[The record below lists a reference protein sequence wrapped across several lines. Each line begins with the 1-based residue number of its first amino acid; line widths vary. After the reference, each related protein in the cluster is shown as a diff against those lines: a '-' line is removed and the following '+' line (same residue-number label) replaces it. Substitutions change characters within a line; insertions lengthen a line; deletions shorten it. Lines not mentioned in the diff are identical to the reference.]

1 MQDIIEKETDI
12 EEIRGLIE
20 NKEWRHVKSLL
31 SELSPVKII
40 EVMEGFDLQTQ
51 ILILRL
57 LSRNKSADVF
67 SKLGP
72 DRQESILRSMNN
84 NQIKQVITEL
94 PPDDRTEV
102 FGDLPGKLTQKL
114 LNILPLEDRRE
125 TLALLGY
132 PEDSVGRLMTPDYVA
147 VRSYWKIGR
156 ALDHIRERGKDAETI
171 DIVYVIGDN
180 WKLLDSLAIRKFI
193 LADPQ
198 QKVETI
204 MDYSFV
210 GISVF
215 EDQEQAV
222 KKMSEFDIVALPVID
237 ADNILL
243 GIVTIDDVLDVLEE
257 ETTED
262 FHKTAAIAPVG
273 IQYTTASAWTLY
285 VKRITWLSILLV
297 AGFLSSTIISTY
309 EATLE
314 TVIAL
319 AFFIPILID
328 SGGNTAT
335 QSATLII
342 RAISTGD
349 LTLRKWFRVAKKELL
364 TGLLLGATLGVVL
377 FFGSFLFD
385 DAYPLA
391 LTLGVTTISV
401 VLLANLTGA
410 VLPILLTKLKL
421 DPAVVSSPLLTTIID
436 AAGLLIYFSVA
447 NFVFGLS

>member
-12 EEIRGLIE
+12 EEIRVLIE

>member
-1 MQDIIEKETDI
+1 MQETTEKELDF
-12 EEIRGLIE
+12 EEIRNLIE
-20 NKEWRHVKSLL
+20 NKEWKHVKDML
-31 SELSPVKII
+31 SGLPSTHII
-40 EVMEGFDLQTQ
+40 EIMEGFNLETQ
-51 ILILRL
+51 MLMLRL
-57 LSRNKSADVF
+57 LSRNKAAEVF

-72 DRQESILRSMNN
+72 DRQESILKSMNN
-84 NQIKQVITEL
+84 YQIKQVITEL

-102 FGDLPGKLTQKL
+102 FEDLPGKLTQKL

-125 TLALLGY
+125 ALALLGY

-156 ALDHIRERGKDAETI
+156 ALEHIRELGKDAETI
-171 DIVYVIGDN
+171 DIVYVTGDN
-180 WKLLDSLAIRKFI
+180 WQLLDSLPIRKFI
-193 LADPQ
+193 LGDPQ
-198 QKVETI
+198 QKVESI
-204 MDYSFV
+204 MDYDFV
-210 GISVF
+210 AISVF

-237 ADNILL
+237 SDNILM
-243 GIVTIDDVLDVLEE
+243 GIVTIDDILDVLEE

-297 AGFLSSTIISTY
+297 AGFISSTIISSF
-309 EATLE
+309 EATLDS
-314 TVIAL
+314 VIAL

-364 TGLLLGATLGVVL
+364 TGLLLGVSLGVLL
-377 FFGSFLFD
+377 FLRSLLFKD
-385 DAYPLA
+385 GYPLA
-391 LTLGVTTISV
+391 LTLGLSIISV
-401 VLLANLTGA
+401 VLLANLVGA
-410 VLPILLTKLKL
+410 ILPIILTKMKL
-421 DPAVVSSPLLTTIID
+421 DPAVISSPLLTTIID
-436 AAGLLIYFSVA
+436 AAGLLIYFSIA
-447 NFVFGLS
+447 NLIYGL

>member
-1 MQDIIEKETDI
+1 MQETKQKEIGFEDLKI
-12 EEIRGLIE
+12 LVE
-20 NKEWRHVKSLL
+20 NREWRHVKEIL
-31 SELSPVKII
+31 SNFSSSKII
-40 EVMEGFDLQTQ
+40 EIMENFDLETQ
-51 ILILRL
+51 LLILRL
-57 LSRNKSADVF
+57 LSRNKGAEVF

-72 DRQESILRSMNN
+72 DRQESILKSMNN
-84 NQIKQVITEL
+84 NQIRQVLTEL
-94 PPDDRTEV
+94 SPDDRTEV

-114 LNILPLEDRRE
+114 LNTLPLEDRRE

-147 VRSYWKIGR
+147 VRSYWKIGK
-156 ALDHIRERGKDAETI
+156 ALEHIRELGKDAETI
-171 DIVYVIGDN
+171 DIVYVTGDN
-180 WKLLDSLAIRKFI
+180 WQLLDSLPIRKFI
-193 LADPQ
+193 LANPH
-198 QKVETI
+198 KPVESI
-204 MDYSFV
+204 MDHTYV
-210 GISVF
+210 AISVF

-222 KKMSEFDIVALPVID
+222 KKMSEFDLIALPVID
-237 ADNILL
+237 SDDILL
-243 GIVTIDDVLDVLEE
+243 GIVTIDDILDVLEE

-297 AGFLSSTIISTY
+297 AGFISSAIISRF
-309 EATLE
+309 EVTLE

-342 RAISTGD
+342 RALSTGD

-364 TGLLLGATLGVVL
+364 IGLLLGVSLGILLFLRTLL
-377 FFGSFLFD
+377 FEDG
-385 DAYPLA
+385 YPLA
-391 LTLGVTTISV
+391 LTLGLSTIAV
-401 VLLANLTGA
+401 VLLANLVGA

-421 DPAVVSSPLLTTIID
+421 DPAVISSPLLTTVID
-436 AAGLLIYFSVA
+436 AAGLVIYFSIA
-447 NFVFGLS
+447 NAVYGL

>member
-12 EEIRGLIE
+12 EEIRVLIE
-20 NKEWRHVKSLL
+20 NKEWKHVKSLL